1 MQRCY
6 FCAVYQGPSAKRR
19 GACFSW
25 VVKNN
30 FPSYTDKKQKGESIV
45 LSLGYYTALQGVGS
59 YWKSF
64 TVYIF
69 TVLTCDTKKER
80 ALQNIW
86 YAWQWT
92 FRFWVFLSWFIFWKR
107 KENVCCTQD
116 KKPHH
121 EDKERLMNLQQGH
134 IIMQWPSQTRLLRW
148 VELVWITNQHLAVSS
163 LWPTLFNTMGGYLE
177 VR

>member
-1 MQRCY
+1 MQRCS
-6 FCAVYQGPSAKRR
+6 FCAVYQGPRAKRR

-64 TVYIF
+64 TVYILLYWLV
-69 TVLTCDTKKER
+69 TQRKKEHCKISDMHG
-80 ALQNIW
+80 NEH
-86 YAWQWT
+86 
-92 FRFWVFLSWFIFWKR
+92 FVFECSCHGLFF
-107 KENVCCTQD
+107 NVCCTQD

-121 EDKERLMNLQQGH
+121 EDKERLMNQQQGH
-134 IIMQWPSQTRLLRW
+134 IIMQWPSQTRLHRW
-148 VELVWITNQHLAVSS
+148 VELVWITNQHLAASS